1 MGPGSVRTRMPCGA
15 CSTVGNACSV
25 SALFCHVAPG
35 IVHRDIKPANC
46 IVSTRD
52 KKIKLIDLG
61 AAADLRI
68 GEEGG
73 EGAGTGRGGG
83 CGLSDRGRVRG
94 SYVTGAPAG
103 CDV

>member
-1 MGPGSVRTRMPCGA
+1 MP
-15 CSTVGNACSV
+15 
-25 SALFCHVAPG
+25 APG

-73 EGAGTGRGGG
+73 KAGQSAETG
-83 CGLSDRGRVRG
+83 
-94 SYVTGAPAG
+94 
-103 CDV
+103 